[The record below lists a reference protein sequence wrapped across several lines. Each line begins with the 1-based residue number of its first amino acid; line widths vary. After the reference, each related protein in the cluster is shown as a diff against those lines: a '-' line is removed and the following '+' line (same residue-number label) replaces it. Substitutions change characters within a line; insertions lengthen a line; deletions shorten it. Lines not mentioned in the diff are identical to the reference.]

1 MGPPRHSLARAPS
14 SLCLP
19 LPVGPSCHQFPLH
32 RTPRADRNCA
42 ARKAPVVAE
51 SMGPTRPPIKQNPE
65 LRNNSSI
72 PYVRRHHNST
82 YGFEPEITVRA
93 GRGLRT
99 TRRRGNLRPVL
110 LGVAGEVSP
119 FLWVEAVVT
128 WRVILGWG
136 ARNPSS
142 ELLCRRG
149 TMPLPRLAPPRRH
162 CW

>member
-1 MGPPRHSLARAPS
+1 
-14 SLCLP
+14 
-19 LPVGPSCHQFPLH
+19 VGPSCHQFPLH

-110 LGVAGEVSP
+110 LGGGRGGFAVPLGGGRCH
-119 FLWVEAVVT
+119 VEGYFG
-128 WRVILGWG
+128 LGSSKSLVG
-136 ARNPSS
+136 A
-142 ELLCRRG
+142 
-149 TMPLPRLAPPRRH
+149 PLPPRHHALAATSSSTSSLLVISPP
-162 CW
+162 